1 MQIRVR
7 TRLHRVLSPIATE
20 ALNLLAEHE
29 RARVGTVTELTG
41 DGVVINAQTALSL
54 LRFDYVEREGEE
66 LVIMRAGLIKVGKV
80 EETQGERRQR
90 AARESLEAQES
101 GEWVAAKAGASAAA
115 ERERVDGRRFKAQ
128 AFDNLNEARQTLA
141 EDREWFRE
149 SRDWDDE
156 EGKELMET
164 MVKLSERELAEAQKD
179 LKRLADAA

>member
-7 TRLHRVLSPIATE
+7 TRLRRVLSPIATE

-41 DGVVINAQTALSL
+41 DGVVVNAQTALSL

-66 LVIMRAGLIKVGKV
+66 LVITRAGLIKVGKV
-80 EETQGERRQR
+80 EETREERRQR
-90 AARESLEAQES
+90 AARESLKAQES
-101 GEWVAAKAGASAAA
+101 GKWVPAKAGASAAA

-128 AFDNLNEARQTLA
+128 AFDNLTEARQTLA
-141 EDREWFRE
+141 EDREWLRE

-164 MVKLSERELAEAQKD
+164 MVKLSERELAEAQED